1 MANIKKVFY
10 SILTAITLSTALVG
24 CNKNNNNKTDIQ
36 FDENGKIINTGEPVE
51 VNFLGWG
58 DKEELEVFTRIVN
71 TFNKK
76 YEGLIKVNYIPRPS
90 NGYAE
95 SLLTQLNGKKGADVY
110 YVQDKFIKQYA
121 TLGYTLNLTDYVAN
135 SKYDTKLDESDLFSN
150 ILSRYRYDTVTT
162 TSNDDD
168 PLWAVPKDLAPTAIF
183 YNKTHFKNAGI
194 SCISISE
201 EEMKAN
207 NDIIKAYFYDEAGK
221 FTSNGFPGYVF
232 NNKIAMNWQEC
243 IDLSKRLMEFNPDKY
258 GFFSEW
264 WFNYGWTVGGNCV
277 EYVETEDPNYNEG
290 RYKFTLNDPTKNYI
304 VKDSVESVIVAGKT
318 YKAGETIAYQDKI
331 ANKDVFNGNDNPG
344 VSSEITAL
352 LNQGQL
358 AELPS
363 QREAFTEFVRL
374 SQKST
379 VTVDNV
385 KDDFSDVSKFYGAD
399 ANGDIKGYAIT
410 PNPTTIAADG
420 KTGYFTSGK
429 VSMLVNTMS
438 SVKQVRA
445 NIKDDWD
452 VCPVLQYKEYSQDG
466 KSVIVRGKQ
475 AAHSGSVGI
484 AVNAKSSIPNASYC
498 FAEFIAS
505 AEGQSIQAS
514 EGWAIPIQ
522 KSVANSDVFLNSAA
536 APENIQVFIDACEY
550 ETAGDWWLLRDS
562 RWIDD
567 WANLLNGDVR
577 NGDMLLSDFY
587 KSDVYLATQGKLD
600 EFTKK

>member
-1 MANIKKVFY
+1 MNKIKKALY
-10 SILTAITLSTALVG
+10 SIMTILLVNSAIVG
-24 CNKNNNNKTDIQ
+24 CNKGNGNSGDIS
-36 FDENGKIINTGEPVE
+36 FDSSGNIINTGKAVE
-51 VNFLGWG
+51 VNFWGWG
-58 DKEELEVFTRIVN
+58 DKEEVEVFTKIVN
-71 TFNKK
+71 TFNQK
-76 YEGLIKVNYIPRPS
+76 YEGKIKVNYVQRPS
-90 NGYAE
+90 GSYAE
-95 SLLTQLNGKKGADVY
+95 TLLVQLNGKKGPDVY
-110 YVQDKFIKQYA
+110 YVQDKFIKQFSS
-121 TLGYTLNLTDYVAN
+121 LGYCLDLTDFVAN

-150 ILSRYRYDTVTT
+150 ILSRYRYDKVTT
-162 TSNDDD
+162 TSNIDD

-183 YNKTHFKNAGI
+183 YNKTHFKTAGI
-194 SCISISE
+194 TCISIPE
-201 EEMKAN
+201 EEMKKN
-207 NDIIKAYFYDEAGK
+207 NDVIKAYFYDEQGK

-232 NNKIAMNWQEC
+232 NNKIAMNWAEC
-243 IDLSKRLMEFNPDKY
+243 IELSNRLMEFNPDKY

-264 WFNYGWTVGGNCV
+264 WFNYGWSVGGNCV
-277 EYVETEDPNYNEG
+277 EYVETNDPNYNEG

-304 VKDSVESVIVAGKT
+304 VKDSVESVIVSGKT
-318 YKAGETIAYQDKI
+318 YKAGETISYQDKI
-331 ANKDVFNGNDNPG
+331 ADKNVFDGNDNPAINP
-344 VSSEITAL
+344 EITAL
-352 LNQGQL
+352 INQGKL
-358 AELPS
+358 DELPS

-385 KDDFSDVSKFYGAD
+385 KNVYSDVSKFYGAD
-399 ANGDIKGYAIT
+399 SNGDIKGYSIT
-410 PNPTTIAADG
+410 PNPTTIEADG

-445 NIKDDWD
+445 NMKDEWD
-452 VCPVLQYKEYSQDG
+452 VCPVLQYKEYSKDG
-466 KSVIVRGKQ
+466 KTVLVKGKQ

-484 AVNAKSSIPNASYC
+484 AVNAKTQVKEAAYC

-522 KSVANSDVFLNSAA
+522 KSVANSEVFLNSAS
-536 APENIQVFIDACEY
+536 APENIEVFIDACEY
-550 ETAGDWWLLRDS
+550 QTAGDWWLLSDS

-577 NGDMLLSDFY
+577 NGKMLLSDFY